1 MAIVVL
7 DPRVNPEAFLPH
19 LTKPNARVKFTKDD
33 SPTSR
38 QNIQSHCTA
47 GLAVRD
53 LREGWPNS
61 NLKPCSKTARLLLEG
76 GRLESLLPEPPR
88 KKKEYP
94 TARYL
99 RRGSRE

>member
-61 NLKPCSKTARLLLEG
+61 NL
-76 GRLESLLPEPPR
+76 
-88 KKKEYP
+88 
-94 TARYL
+94 
-99 RRGSRE
+99 